1 MRLVRAAA
9 VLAAALAASAVVAVP
24 AQAKADGV
32 ASCDTWTQDG
42 RAFASCN
49 IKSGQFRVRA
59 DCVNFPDRYSPWYG
73 AGGWVM
79 YSGKCPWGIRSAIL
93 EGR

>member
-1 MRLVRAAA
+1 MKASRI
-9 VLAAALAASAVVAVP
+9 ALAAIAPVVVATSLAVP
-24 AQAKADGV
+24 SGAAWAGV

-59 DCVNFPDRYSPWYG
+59 DCVNYPDRYSPWFG
-73 AGGWVM
+73 VGSWVM
-79 YSGKCPWGIRSAIL
+79 YSGKCPWGIRGAIL